1 MPVMRCNCLS
11 EKAGWMRSLNEASSL
26 RASSSVE
33 AMKGLMPGRIFTWAG
48 LRPVAA
54 TRRLI
59 SE

>member
-1 MPVMRCNCLS
+1 MPVMRCNCPS
-11 EKAGWMRSLNEASSL
+11 EKAGWMRSLKLASSF

-33 AMKGLMPGRIFTWAG
+33 AMKGLIPGRIFTWAG

-54 TRRLI
+54 TRLLM